1 MYPIMIWKFVYKKH
15 MVSNEYIWFVCIWLC
30 SLICFIVLPTL
41 VAKIAERMPQKIK
54 MLIGL

>member
-41 VAKIAERMPQKIK
+41 VAK
-54 MLIGL
+54 